1 VKHHLAKVEDSLSAN
16 ERKLESD
23 AAALTTSET
32 ATKNGDRVSMLKG
45 DIIGTIKSIKK
56 VVVMEQQLRTWTG
69 SLVLMKLPKGLV
81 DQQTVTIE

>member
-16 ERKLESD
+16 EHKLESD

-32 ATKNGDRVSMLKG
+32 ATKNGDMISMLKG

-56 VVVMEQQLRTWTG
+56 VVVVEQN
-69 SLVLMKLPKGLV
+69 
-81 DQQTVTIE
+81 